1 MAGAR
6 VTTELEHDAPDWVD
20 AQGLAELTSARL
32 ASHRSAELWKYS
44 SLPRASAALA
54 ATPYG
59 DAISISAADEL
70 TATRFSQLTHNARA
84 QVRSCVRD
92 AIDQARYPLSAI
104 VALKAGDGWLL
115 ETPRDVNSRVH
126 IEHSKGAGIVI
137 LRIADNA
144 SVNLLEEIA
153 LGDAG
158 GCLLLIALGRNAHLR
173 HTRVSRGAAP
183 CAWQLTHVTAA
194 DSATYELCASSL
206 GSTLERFDCHVQLAG
221 AGASARLSGAALV
234 DDKTHLDQQLVI
246 EHAHPHTESTTR
258 FHTLLRGKARSTF
271 NGRIHIHPGAHGAA
285 ASLTNRNLALDEGAE
300 VNTKPEL
307 EIYNDDVR
315 CSHGATVGSL
325 DDEAIFYLLS
335 RGIDQERARQ
345 LLCEAFLSECL
356 EESGSDTARDSLMEV
371 LRRA

>member
-1 MAGAR
+1 
-6 VTTELEHDAPDWVD
+6 
-20 AQGLAELTSARL
+20 
-32 ASHRSAELWKYS
+32 
-44 SLPRASAALA
+44 
-54 ATPYG
+54 
-59 DAISISAADEL
+59 
-70 TATRFSQLTHNARA
+70 
-84 QVRSCVRD
+84 
-92 AIDQARYPLSAI
+92 
-104 VALKAGDGWLL
+104 
-115 ETPRDVNSRVH
+115 
-126 IEHSKGAGIVI
+126 
-137 LRIADNA
+137 
-144 SVNLLEEIA
+144 
-153 LGDAG
+153 
-158 GCLLLIALGRNAHLR
+158 LIALGRNAHLR